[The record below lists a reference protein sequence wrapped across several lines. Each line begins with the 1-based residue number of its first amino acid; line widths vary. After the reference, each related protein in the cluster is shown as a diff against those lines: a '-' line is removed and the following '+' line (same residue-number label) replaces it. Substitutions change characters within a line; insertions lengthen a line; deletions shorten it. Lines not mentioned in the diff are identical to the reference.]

1 MSKQVV
7 AVVFGG
13 RSSEHAISVATAG
26 GVLAAIDRD
35 RYEVVPIG
43 ITANGRFVAQPD
55 DAAQFTLSDGR
66 LPELADSDTEVIWPS
81 EVGDRTLRAT
91 NGDGALRDLAVI
103 DVVLPLLHGPYGE
116 DGTVQGLFELADIPY
131 VGSGVLASAV
141 GTDKQYTKI
150 VLQAAGLEVGRYQTV
165 TLEQW
170 RSAPDEVRE
179 RIATLGHPAF
189 VKPARAGS
197 SVGVSKV
204 TDEAELAQAFDVAFA
219 EDDKALVEAGLVGR
233 EIELAVLGSR
243 DGSGTRVSQVA
254 GEIVVDGDGF
264 YDFDAKYLPDSP
276 AHTVCPAQ
284 VTDTE
289 LVELR
294 RVAKAAFEALD
305 CRGLARVDVFLTA
318 DGVVVNEV
326 NTIPGFTPISMF
338 PMLWEASGVGYR
350 DLITDLLEQAT
361 AARG

>member
-1 MSKQVV
+1 M
-7 AVVFGG
+7 
-13 RSSEHAISVATAG
+13 
-26 GVLAAIDRD
+26 
-35 RYEVVPIG
+35 
-43 ITANGRFVAQPD
+43 
-55 DAAQFTLSDGR
+55 
-66 LPELADSDTEVIWPS
+66 
-81 EVGDRTLRAT
+81 
-91 NGDGALRDLAVI
+91 
-103 DVVLPLLHGPYGE
+103 LPLLHGPYGE

-243 DGSGTRVSQVA
+243 DGSGTRVSQV

-276 AHTVCPAQ
+276 AHTVCPAP